1 MKKDGIVLIAEHD
14 EEHFDMIKDS
24 LLRAGVSNRILR
36 LADGRQTLDYLFKIS
51 GQPAS
56 EHASQQ
62 YVLFIDVDLPDVG
75 GVEVLEKIKADGQLS
90 KIPVIVL
97 TTVDDP
103 HTRQKPGQSEH
114 LLRPGQRD
122 RDRSG
127 TPGEDIRD
135 ILSAR
140 TGKETGRRYR
150 PGYSQTDN

>member
-51 GQPAS
+51 SQPAS
-56 EHASQQ
+56 EHPSQE
-62 YVLFIDVDLPDVG
+62 YVLFMDIGLPDVG

-97 TTVDDP
+97 TAVDDR
-103 HTRQKPGQSEH
+103 HTIDTCYNLGCSTYIVKPAKN
-114 LLRPGQRD
+114 
-122 RDRSG
+122 
-127 TPGEDIRD
+127 EDFAESIQN
-135 ILSAR
+135 IGSFLSVV
-140 TGKETGRRYR
+140 ETT
-150 PGYSQTDN
+150 SIK

>member
-1 MKKDGIVLIAEHD
+1 MERDGVVLIAEHND
-14 EEHFDMIKDS
+14 EHFDTMKDN
-24 LLRAGVSNRILR
+24 LLRAGVRNQILR

-62 YVLFIDVDLPDVG
+62 YVLFIDVNLPDVG

-103 HTRQKPGQSEH
+103 HTIDRCYDLGCSTYVVKPAKN
-114 LLRPGQRD
+114 
-122 RDRSG
+122 
-127 TPGEDIRD
+127 EDFAEI
-135 ILSAR
+135 IQNIGSFLSVV
-140 TGKETGRRYR
+140 ETT
-150 PGYSQTDN
+150 SIK

>member
-1 MKKDGIVLIAEHD
+1 MERDGVVLIAEHND
-14 EEHFDMIKDS
+14 EHFYTMKDN
-24 LLRAGVSNRILR
+24 LLRAGVRNQILR

-62 YVLFIDVDLPDVG
+62 YVLFIDVNLPDVG

-103 HTRQKPGQSEH
+103 HTIDLCYDLGCSTYVVKPAKN
-114 LLRPGQRD
+114 
-122 RDRSG
+122 
-127 TPGEDIRD
+127 EDFAEI
-135 ILSAR
+135 IQNIGSFLSVV
-140 TGKETGRRYR
+140 ETT
-150 PGYSQTDN
+150 SIK